1 MHYDTMQSMHDAPF
15 NVGQVAIERPAS
27 GQMPC
32 GACMLHRA
40 YVLHKTAELDQM
52 PDLGADSRAQLVQ
65 ELEDNAFD
73 PSTGPGGMRKR
84 SAQLVLVVSP
94 ERIVISSGVMKRTIL
109 FQKTR
114 EKCQVRLA
122 VEERSLVGW
131 WGKG

>member
-1 MHYDTMQSMHDAPF
+1 MQSMHDAPF

-84 SAQLVLVVSP
+84 SAVSHSWRMP
-94 ERIVISSGVMKRTIL
+94 FQMQGRFSASAQKR
-109 FQKTR
+109 
-114 EKCQVRLA
+114 
-122 VEERSLVGW
+122 
-131 WGKG
+131 